1 MFTVLPSLHA
11 AGIASV
17 LVALTGFA
25 QGSDGPTAASRPT
38 AQASAAPT
46 AHPASMRRAAAIRLY
61 PSGQALRIVIELPQ
75 ARDTLRFR
83 DPAIPRDAWTI
94 ETAGVR
100 WSEGAIV
107 SDKPVRRIALVVG
120 PDTTENGRGYL
131 SAVRVGTG
139 WQLHGPAFVLADL
152 ETRLVPSLPAD
163 WMAWPRRALSQGY
176 FYLGPRSQHQRQAA
190 HELIA
195 GPSVPLPLRAL
206 ADSALGAA
214 LRDHARRFGLALR
227 DRPAMILTMDGP
239 PGSFSYRG
247 DVTDGGVM
255 SLRFGRDFAL
265 GESASA
271 RQDVWL
277 FVAHEAAHLW
287 NSHLAQADDDHP
299 FLHEGGAEY
308 AALRAG
314 VSAGI
319 LSPEALRARLSERL
333 TECHR
338 QVAARDSL
346 LQRMARGGAVYD
358 CGTVLQ
364 WLGDLDADSTAGGYE
379 RTWRTLIAKSLR
391 ERAPYTV
398 QDFRA
403 LQPAH
408 SLATEW
414 FDVTPSQRW
423 RTLDVRLAGRGVT
436 WENVPNSQAYVVAAL
451 LHLGRQVCERGASV
465 GFALIDGRLRFDQEP
480 RCGPIAQGPVIVAI
494 ESVDPLTDGA
504 LLFARVEERC
514 RSGQP
519 VRLTTDA
526 TGRSIDLPCAVA
538 PAVPVAYRITRLP

>member
-1 MFTVLPSLHA
+1 MLIVLPSLLTST
-11 AGIASV
+11 IVSFT
-17 LVALTGFA
+17 VAVS
-25 QGSDGPTAASRPT
+25 GSSQAIEGPTAASRFAT
-38 AQASAAPT
+38 QASASLTTHAVST
-46 AHPASMRRAAAIRLY
+46 RRAAVIRLY
-61 PSGQALRIVIELPQ
+61 PSGQSLRVVIELSD
-75 ARDTLRFR
+75 ARATLRFR
-83 DPAIPRDAWTI
+83 DPAIPRDAWTV
-94 ETAGVR
+94 ETTGVR
-100 WSEGAIV
+100 WTEGALV
-107 SDKPVRRIALVVG
+107 SSTPVRRVALLLG

-131 SAVRVGTG
+131 SAVRVGSG
-139 WQLHGPAFVLADL
+139 WQLHGPAFMLADL
-152 ETRLVPSLPAD
+152 ETRLVPSLPAQ
-163 WMAWPRRALSQGY
+163 WMTWPRRALSQGY

-206 ADSALGAA
+206 ADSALAVA
-214 LRDHARRFGLALR
+214 LRDHARRFGLPLR

-255 SLRFGRDFAL
+255 SLRFGRDFTL

-287 NSHLAQADDDHP
+287 NSHLAKADDDHR

-308 AALRAG
+308 AALQAG

-319 LSPEALRARLSERL
+319 LTPEALRARLSDRL

-338 QVAARDSL
+338 QVGARDSL
-346 LQRMARGGAVYD
+346 QQRMARGGAVYD

-364 WLGDLDADSTAGGYE
+364 WLGDLEAESTVGGYE
-379 RTWRTLIAKSLR
+379 RTWRALITKSLR
-391 ERAPYTV
+391 ERTPYTV

-403 LQPAH
+403 LQPAS
-408 SLATEW
+408 SLATQW
-414 FDVTPSQRW
+414 FDVAPNQRW
-423 RTLDVRLAGRGVT
+423 RTLDARLAGRGVT
-436 WENVPNSQAYVVAAL
+436 WENVPSSQAYVVAAL

-465 GFALIDGRLRFDQEP
+465 GFALIDGRLKFDQEP
-480 RCGPIAQGPVIVAI
+480 RCGPIAQGPVIRAI
-494 ESVDPLTDGA
+494 ESIDPLTDGA
-504 LLFARVEERC
+504 LLFARVQERC

-526 TGRSIDLPCAVA
+526 SGRSIDLSCAVA
-538 PAVPVAYRITRLP
+538 PAAPVAYRITHVP